1 MMKSP
6 NPTPNTRLDR
16 EVERE
21 REQRHK
27 NDEARAGILADDD
40 FRIKDARENNN
51 SGGKLH
57 RVRGH

>member
-1 MMKSP
+1 MK
-6 NPTPNTRLDR
+6 TPNSIPNSRLDR

-40 FRIKDARENNN
+40 FRVKDARDNN
-51 SGGKLH
+51 SSGKLN
-57 RVRGH
+57 RGH